1 MDYKLTDFLP
11 TTKKECELRG
21 WDELDVILFSGD
33 AYVDHP
39 SFGSAILG
47 RILEANGYRVA
58 IVPQPDWHGDFRD
71 FKKLGRPRLFF
82 GVSPGAMDSM
92 VNRYTA
98 NRRMRSE
105 DAFSPDSRHDMRPD
119 YPSIV
124 YTQILKKL
132 FPDVP
137 VALGGIEASLRRISH
152 YDYWKD
158 ELRKCILCDSGADL
172 ILYGMGERSIV
183 ELANAFAEG
192 KTMDEIHEMPQVAF
206 YCKEKD
212 IPGGFKDDDIILH
225 SHEECLH
232 NKKGQAENVRH
243 LEEEAN
249 KMHAQRMIQEVDGKY
264 VVVNPPFP
272 LMTTEELDAAF
283 DLPYTRLPHPKYKGK
298 TIPAYEMIK
307 FSVNLHRGCFGGC
320 SFCTIS
326 AHQGKF
332 VVCRSKESILKEV
345 KKIIAMPDFKGY
357 LSDLGGPSANM
368 YGMHGKNQKACEVC
382 KRPSCVNPQICPNL
396 NTDHS
401 KLLEIYHAVD
411 ALPGIKKSFIG
422 SGVRYDLLLHKS
434 KDEKVNQAAREYTRE
449 LITKHVSGRLKVA
462 PEHTS
467 PEVLKFMRKPSF
479 DLFYEFKRIFDKINK
494 EEGLN
499 QQIIPYF
506 ISSHPGCHEEDM
518 AELAVITKG
527 LDFHLEQVQDF
538 TPTPMTISTETWYT
552 GYDPYTL
559 EPVFSAKT
567 QKEKLA
573 QRMFFF
579 WYKPEERRA
588 IESELRRIGRSDL
601 IAKLYDKRD
610 MRGGHPSSRFDEKAV
625 GSTYDNPGVG
635 RGARGKNRQGN
646 SSYGSN
652 SGRNGRNQ
660 SYQPKGYGNVGCYD
674 EDKYLNNG
682 KPLNARNR
690 NDGSQRPLSPRE
702 LAKSVKEQLKAEKG
716 SGFFKDK
723 KKKSFNPNFDEGN
736 HRRGDAS
743 QNRGNGRKNENGKQ
757 NYGNGRNSG
766 SFTGE
771 NRNKGNNGRRNKR

>member
-39 SFGSAILG
+39 SFGPAILG

-192 KTMDEIHEMPQVAF
+192 KTMDEIHEMPQVVF

-212 IPGGFKDDDIILH
+212 IPGGFKNDDIILH

-610 MRGGHPSSRFDEKAV
+610 MKSGHPSARFDAKAI

-635 RGARGKNRQGN
+635 RGARRKNRQGN
-646 SSYGSN
+646 SSYGPN
-652 SGRNGRNQ
+652 SGRNGRNH

-682 KPLNARNR
+682 KPLNARNHHE
-690 NDGSQRPLSPRE
+690 GSQRPLSPRE

-736 HRRGDAS
+736 HRRGDMS
-743 QNRGNGRKNENGKQ
+743 QNRGNGKQ
-757 NYGNGRNSG
+757 NHGNGRNSG
-766 SFTGE
+766 SFSGD
-771 NRNKGNNGRRNKR
+771 NRNKGNSGRRGKR

>member
-11 TTKKECELRG
+11 TTKKECDLRG

-559 EPVFSAKT
+559 EPVFCAKT

-579 WYKPEERRA
+579 WYKPEERRG

-610 MRGGHPSSRFDEKAV
+610 MKSGHPSARFDAKAI

-646 SSYGSN
+646 SSYGPN

-736 HRRGDAS
+736 HRRGDMS
-743 QNRGNGRKNENGKQ
+743 QNRGNGKQ
-757 NYGNGRNSG
+757 NHGNGRNSG
-766 SFTGE
+766 SFSGD
-771 NRNKGNNGRRNKR
+771 NRNKGNSGRRGKR